1 MVEEKVVET
10 LRFVMMQKI
19 LAPPL
24 VGVGEQ
30 GREDQCH
37 QREREREEW
46 PGYNTQGLS
55 AVEVWLGVFAG

>member
-37 QREREREEW
+37 QRERERGMARLQYTRFERR
-46 PGYNTQGLS
+46 
-55 AVEVWLGVFAG
+55 